1 MSVISMRAAFLWM
14 VFALLLS
21 TYVIL
26 NEFAHLYGVPYWN
39 VKWINMIMGFLLQ
52 YAWKIG
58 FVIGIIAVGLFLF
71 LVISHMVYYTKKCI
85 NRVKGVEKPLTDK
98 EIMLSILTR
107 LNTLIELQKQHM
119 GISGNEPTTKNE

>member
-1 MSVISMRAAFLWM
+1 MSIISVRTAFLWM

-26 NEFAHLYGVPYWN
+26 NNFAHLYDVPYWN
-39 VKWINMIMGFLLQ
+39 VGWINTIMGFLLK

-58 FVIGIIAVGLFLF
+58 FVIGIIAIGLFLV
-71 LVISHMVYYTKKCI
+71 LIISHIVYYIKKFI
-85 NRVKGVEKPLTDK
+85 NRVKGIKKPLTDR

-107 LNTLIELQKQHM
+107 LSNLIELEKQHM
-119 GISGNEPTTKNE
+119 EISENEPPTTIV